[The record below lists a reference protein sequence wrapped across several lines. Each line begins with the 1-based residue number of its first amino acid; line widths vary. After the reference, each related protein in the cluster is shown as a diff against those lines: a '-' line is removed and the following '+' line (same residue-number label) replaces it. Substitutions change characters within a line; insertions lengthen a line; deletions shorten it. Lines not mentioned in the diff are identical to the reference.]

1 MVSDAKIRTF
11 RWDDLE
17 RYTYLFNEING
28 ITTSEKAYD
37 AEFMRQLL
45 SQPSCEPEKNCFL
58 VETQGV
64 VVGFTLVTPEPLIDR
79 AVASG
84 GVLEA
89 YRNQGIGHM
98 LLTAAMEHSRE
109 SDVSVMHVEASA
121 TGTAAHHV
129 LESEGFYEV
138 KRFWQMRWEGDNLP
152 PVGLP
157 DGFWLRSFNLGE
169 DEEILTDLQNTA
181 FGQNWGFSPNTV
193 EQISARVRL
202 SRSNPEGIIFIVDG
216 DRVSGYNWTLRS
228 FNENNSTGWVAMTG
242 VHPDYRGR
250 GLGKS
255 VVLAGMEYLKSK
267 NVDGI
272 ELEVDSENDPARE
285 LYLKIGY
292 KKIGQTVWFEKRLK

>member
-1 MVSDAKIRTF
+1 MVSDVKIRTF

-28 ITTSEKAYD
+28 LTTSEKAFD
-37 AEFMRQLL
+37 VEFMRQIL
-45 SQPSCEPEKNCFL
+45 SLPSCEPEKNCFFA
-58 VETQGV
+58 ETQGV
-64 VVGFTLVTPEPLIDR
+64 VVGFTLLALEPPIDR

-89 YRNQGIGHM
+89 YRNQGIGHK
-98 LLTAAMEHSRE
+98 LLTAALEHARGSG
-109 SDVSVMHVEASA
+109 VSLIHVEAS
-121 TGTAAHHV
+121 TEGTAARHI
-129 LESEGFYEV
+129 LDSEAFYEV
-138 KRFWQMRWEGDNLP
+138 KRFWQMRWEGDQLP

-157 DGFWLRSFNLGE
+157 NGFSIRSFKLDQ
-169 DEEILTDLQNTA
+169 DEETLTNLQNTA

-202 SRSNPEGIIFIVDG
+202 DRSNPEGIIFIVDG

-228 FNENNSTGWVAMTG
+228 FNETNSTGWVAMTG
-242 VHPDYRGR
+242 VHPDYRGK
-250 GLGKS
+250 GLGTS

-267 NVDGI
+267 GVDGI

-285 LYLKIGY
+285 LYLKLGY
-292 KKIGQTVWFEKRLK
+292 RKIGQTVWFEKRLK

>member
-1 MVSDAKIRTF
+1 MVSDARIRTF

-28 ITTSEKAYD
+28 ITASEKAFD
-37 AEFMRQLL
+37 VEFMRQLL
-45 SQPSCEPEKNCFL
+45 SQPSCDPEKHCFL
-58 VETQGV
+58 AEIQGV
-64 VVGFTLVTPEPLIDR
+64 VVGFTLITPEPPIDR

-89 YRNQGIGHM
+89 YRNQGIGRK
-98 LLTAAMEHSRE
+98 LLTTALDHARE
-109 SDVSVMHVEASA
+109 SDVSVMHVEASDSR
-121 TGTAAHHV
+121 AAARHI

-138 KRFWQMRWEGDNLP
+138 KRFWQMRWEGDQLP

-157 DGFWLRSFNLGE
+157 NGFSIRPFKLDQ
-169 DEEILTDLQNTA
+169 DEETLTNLQNTA

-202 SRSNPEGIIFIVDG
+202 DRSNPEGIIFIVDG

-228 FNENNSTGWVAMTG
+228 FNETNSTGWVAMTG
-242 VHPDYRGR
+242 VHPDYRGK
-250 GLGKS
+250 GLGTS

-267 NVDGI
+267 GVDGI

-285 LYLKIGY
+285 LYLKLGY
-292 KKIGQTVWFEKRLK
+292 RKIGQTVWFEKRLK